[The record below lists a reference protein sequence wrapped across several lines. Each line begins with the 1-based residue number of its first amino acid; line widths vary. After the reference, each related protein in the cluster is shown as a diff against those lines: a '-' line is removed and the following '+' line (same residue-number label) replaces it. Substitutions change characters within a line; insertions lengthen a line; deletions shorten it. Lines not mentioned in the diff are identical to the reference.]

1 MGMLMRRH
9 YSETTEIEEVAKE
22 EVAETTE
29 IEEVAKEEVAETTE
43 IEEVAEKT
51 LNELTLAELK
61 TLAKEKGVEG
71 YSTKSKDEL
80 LEVLNGQI

>member
-9 YSETTEIEEVAKE
+9 YAETTEVEEVAKE

-29 IEEVAKEEVAETTE
+29 V
-43 IEEVAEKT
+43 EEVAEKT

-61 TLAKEKGVEG
+61 VLAKERGLEG
-71 YSTKSKDEL
+71 YSNKTKDEL
-80 LEVLNGQI
+80 LEVLNGQV

>member
-1 MGMLMRRH
+1 MGILMRRH
-9 YSETTEIEEVAKE
+9 YTETTEVEEVAKE

-29 IEEVAKEEVAETTE
+29 V
-43 IEEVAEKT
+43 EEVAEKT

-80 LEVLNGQI
+80 LEVLNGQV

>member
-9 YSETTEIEEVAKE
+9 YVETTEVEEVAKE

-29 IEEVAKEEVAETTE
+29 V
-43 IEEVAEKT
+43 EEVAEKT

-61 TLAKEKGVEG
+61 ALAKEKGIEG

-80 LEVLNGQI
+80 LEVLNG

>member
-9 YSETTEIEEVAKE
+9 Y
-22 EVAETTE
+22 AETTE
-29 IEEVAKEEVAETTE
+29 V
-43 IEEVAEKT
+43 EEVAEKT

-61 TLAKEKGVEG
+61 VLAKEKGIEG

-80 LEVLNGQI
+80 LEVLNGQV

>member
-9 YSETTEIEEVAKE
+9 YSETTEVEEVAKE
-22 EVAETTE
+22 EMAETTE
-29 IEEVAKEEVAETTE
+29 V
-43 IEEVAEKT
+43 EEVAEKT

-61 TLAKEKGVEG
+61 TLAKERGVEG

-80 LEVLNGQI
+80 LEVLNGQF

>member
-9 YSETTEIEEVAKE
+9 YSETTEVEEVAKE

-29 IEEVAKEEVAETTE
+29 V
-43 IEEVAEKT
+43 EEVAEKT

-61 TLAKEKGVEG
+61 ALLEERSIPLPEGKVTKKDLVALLEKGNE
-71 YSTKSKDEL
+71 E
-80 LEVLNGQI
+80 E

>member
-9 YSETTEIEEVAKE
+9 YSETTEVEEVAKE

-29 IEEVAKEEVAETTE
+29 V
-43 IEEVAEKT
+43 EEVAEKT
-51 LNELTLAELK
+51 LSELTLAELK
-61 TLAKEKGVEG
+61 ALAKERGVEG

>member
-1 MGMLMRRH
+1 MGMLMRRN
-9 YSETTEIEEVAKE
+9 YTETTEVEEVAKE

-29 IEEVAKEEVAETTE
+29 V
-43 IEEVAEKT
+43 EEVAEKT

>member
-9 YSETTEIEEVAKE
+9 YTETTEVEEVAKE

-29 IEEVAKEEVAETTE
+29 V
-43 IEEVAEKT
+43 EEVAEKT

-80 LEVLNGQI
+80 LEVLNGQV

>member
-9 YSETTEIEEVAKE
+9 YSETTEVEEVAKE
-22 EVAETTE
+22 EMAETTE
-29 IEEVAKEEVAETTE
+29 V
-43 IEEVAEKT
+43 EEVAEKT

-61 TLAKEKGVEG
+61 TLAKERGVEG

-80 LEVLNGQI
+80 LEVLNGQV